1 MPTLAFV
8 MSLKISKMV
17 PRYAFG
23 ANMGKIYGLIVSYR
37 ILYKILFLF
46 VDARMEKL
54 ELELTD
60 AKMELET
67 VILKAFHE
75 RAMFERRL
83 KSCLQKIEDT
93 VNDNMTW

>member
-1 MPTLAFV
+1 
-8 MSLKISKMV
+8 
-17 PRYAFG
+17 
-23 ANMGKIYGLIVSYR
+23 
-37 ILYKILFLF
+37 
-46 VDARMEKL
+46 MEKM

-93 VNDNMTW
+93 VNENMTW